1 MTSRSAVSTPTPR
14 ARNEANHRVW
24 TFISS
29 RGRRELAQA
38 FVLDRADMLAGGR
51 MLAVGRGAHTRGDAL
66 AAMETSIVRA
76 VMPSE
81 KKRNA
86 IAFLIEAIGHY
97 NRQKNLLI

>member
-1 MTSRSAVSTPTPR
+1 MRRIIACGPSSPAGAAANLRRRSCLIAQICSRAVVCLR
-14 ARNEANHRVW
+14 LEEER
-24 TFISS
+24 
-29 RGRRELAQA
+29 
-38 FVLDRADMLAGGR
+38 
-51 MLAVGRGAHTRGDAL
+51 TR

-86 IAFLIEAIGHY
+86 IAFLIEAIAHY